1 MPKIDIDIIRRKIK
15 LIESDLSKL
24 EKYKDLTLP
33 EYLKDELKQLVV
45 ERLLERIT
53 GRTID
58 LNYHILKEEYE
69 IMPQDYYNSFIEIG
83 KNKIVTE
90 ELAKEMAGMAGLRN
104 ALAHDYDK
112 IDQNLIFNSFKL
124 ALVQIPNYLKIILNF
139 VD

>member
-1 MPKIDIDIIRRKIK
+1 
-15 LIESDLSKL
+15 
-24 EKYKDLTLP
+24 
-33 EYLKDELKQLVV
+33 
-45 ERLLERIT
+45 
-53 GRTID
+53 
-58 LNYHILKEEYE
+58 
-69 IMPQDYYNSFIEIG
+69 MPQDYYNSFIEIG